1 MNRPRGCLV
10 LLCVVSFLLT
20 SQPSLSGT
28 IGPEIESA
36 LRAAGPWDEIPVIVT
51 LADRADLK
59 RIRGERGQFRAEII
73 NSLKSKAT
81 STQKPLVA
89 YLRGRGIA
97 KTISLWVIN
106 GVAFAASS
114 GVIREL
120 AAFPGV
126 ESIRL
131 DATVSIPEPT
141 FGTAT
146 LPEWNVNVI
155 RAPQLWSMGFTG
167 NTVVVASMD
176 TGVDLNHPDLQSR
189 WRGGT
194 NSWYDPNGQHATPHD
209 SNGHGTQTMG
219 VIVGGH
225 AGGTTIGV
233 APDAKWIAI
242 KIFNDL
248 GIAAYS
254 AIHQGFQWLIDPD
267 NNANTDDAPDV
278 VNNSWGLD
286 NVNSC
291 FPEFQEDIQA
301 LRASNIAVVFSA
313 GNSGPYSSTSTSPAN
328 NPGSFAV
335 GAVDAAT
342 TITSFSSRGPSACD
356 GSSYPEVVAPGV
368 NIRTTDLTF
377 GGVFPDSY
385 AAVSGTSFAAPHI
398 AGALALLVSAFPGL
412 EIEDLE
418 HALKTSALD
427 LGISGRDNS
436 YGYGLIDVLA
446 AYEHIGSSIVNT
458 PVALND
464 KYIVAEDTTLSI
476 ARPGVLGNDAD
487 QDGDPLAAVLV
498 AAPTKGTLSLNT
510 NGRFTYTPDPNFNG
524 TDSFAYKANDG
535 FSDSNVATVSINV
548 KAVNDPPI
556 AVGDS
561 AITSKN
567 ATVVIRVLMNDY
579 DIDGSIAPYTVA
591 ILSQPIRGKVIK
603 RQNGIVIYAPNKNF
617 SGADSFTYSVRDN
630 SGSASNIATVQ
641 VIVKK
646 RGMDKGLPIPSLP

>member
-1 MNRPRGCLV
+1 VKGTGRGPL
-10 LLCVVSFLLT
+10 
-20 SQPSLSGT
+20 
-28 IGPEIESA
+28 
-36 LRAAGPWDEIPVIVT
+36 
-51 LADRADLK
+51 
-59 RIRGERGQFRAEII
+59 RAEII
-73 NSLKSKAT
+73 NSLKSKAE

-97 KTISLWVIN
+97 KTTSLWLIN
-106 GVAFAASS
+106 GVSLSASY
-114 GVIREL
+114 GVIRDL

-126 ESIRL
+126 KSIRL
-131 DATVSIPEPT
+131 DASVSIPEPAL
-141 FGTAT
+141 GTTSA
-146 LPEWNVNVI
+146 PEWNVNAI

-167 NTVVVASMD
+167 KTAVVANMD
-176 TGVDLNHPDLQSR
+176 TGVDLDHPDLKSR

-209 SNGHGTQTMG
+209 RNGHGTQTMG
-219 VIVGGH
+219 IIVGGH

-233 APDAKWIAI
+233 APDAQWIAV
-242 KIFNDL
+242 KIFNDSGL
-248 GIAAYS
+248 AAYS

-267 NNANTDDAPDV
+267 NNADTDDAPDV

-286 NVNSC
+286 NINSC

-301 LRASNIAVVFSA
+301 LQASNIAVVFSA

-328 NPGSFAV
+328 NPGSFSV

-342 TITSFSSRGPSACD
+342 TIASFSSRGPSACE

-427 LGISGRDNS
+427 LGIPGPDNS

-446 AYEHIGSSIVNT
+446 AYEHIGSTIVNP
-458 PVALND
+458 PVALD
-464 KYIVAEDTTLSI
+464 DEYSVAEDTTLSI

-498 AAPTKGTLSLNT
+498 AAPTKGTLTLHT
-510 NGRFTYTPDPNFNG
+510 NGRFTYAPHPNFNG
-524 TDSFAYKANDG
+524 MDSFAYKANDG
-535 FSDSNVATVSINV
+535 FSDSNVATVFINV
-548 KAVNDPPI
+548 NAVNDPPV

-567 ATVVIRVLMNDY
+567 AAVAIRLLKNDY
-579 DIDGSIAPYTVA
+579 DIDGSIAPDTVE
-591 ILSQPIRGKVIK
+591 IVSQPTQGKLLK
-603 RQNGIVIYAPNKNF
+603 RKKGTVIYLPGKNF

-630 SGSASNIATVQ
+630 NGAASNIATVK

-646 RGMDKGLPIPSLP
+646 RGMNKGFPLPPLPRDPGLGYGEKIGGYPRPRLAPLSWTK